1 MVSALKLATPKNPT
15 SSGTITIKWTNEPN
29 DPCVFQ
35 FSVWGVTLLKFL
47 PMYIHSDTWS
57 FVLIN
62 QSFNN
67 EFAIAN
73 NVNPSASQLT
83 LTLPIVPTG

>member
-1 MVSALKLATPKNPT
+1 MPCNMFTKLSLFALVAPLMVSALKLATPKNPT

-29 DPCVFQ
+29 DP
-35 FSVWGVTLLKFL
+35 
-47 PMYIHSDTWS
+47 DTWS